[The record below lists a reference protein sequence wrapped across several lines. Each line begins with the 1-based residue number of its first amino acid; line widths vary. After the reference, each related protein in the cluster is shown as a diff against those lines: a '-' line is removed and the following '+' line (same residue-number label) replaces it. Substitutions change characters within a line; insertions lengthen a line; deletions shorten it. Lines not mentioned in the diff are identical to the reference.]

1 MDKLTKYRQIIQD
14 LILKYAQFKPS
25 HGNIRLDPIFDLQRD
40 HYALMQVGWDR
51 GKRIRGNLIY
61 ITIVDDKVHLEY
73 DGMER
78 GITEELI
85 NLGIVEED
93 IVLAFQDLEKELILS

>member
-1 MDKLTKYRQIIQD
+1 MVMVEGSI
-14 LILKYAQFKPS
+14 
-25 HGNIRLDPIFDLQRD
+25 
-40 HYALMQVGWDR
+40 R
-51 GKRIRGNLIY
+51 GKEKIAIEIKNFRSKSP
-61 ITIVDDKVHLEY
+61 IVDLEGAIGQYVLYQLLLQQIEPERVIYLAITQEMKNEIFSEPLY
-73 DGMER
+73 DGIER